1 MNSAW
6 KSTDDTNPTTIDVSM
21 SSSNS
26 LVNMDATTCDPDTD
40 STTDIVMEEIISN
53 QPSAGNIRKIPSP
66 HQFCVR
72 SAPIKVSLY
81 DASEKQQLPEKNSTK
96 SKRAFEPGEDGH
108 NHFKINHYRKIA
120 MEAISYYLSRK
131 VFDQK
136 VVERGGGGGLKC
148 CSPEIFLRI
157 DFFGKILP
165 LPPSPQKK
173 HGTH

>member
-1 MNSAW
+1 
-6 KSTDDTNPTTIDVSM
+6 
-21 SSSNS
+21 
-26 LVNMDATTCDPDTD
+26 
-40 STTDIVMEEIISN
+40 MEEIISN

-66 HQFCVR
+66 HQSCVR
-72 SAPIKVSLY
+72 SAPRKVSLY

-120 MEAISYYLSRK
+120 MEAISYFLYRN

-136 VVERGGGGGLKC
+136 SCREGRGGGLKC

-157 DFFGKILP
+157 DFVGKILP

-173 HGTH
+173 HGTHVPTDTNQE